1 MEVTSQ
7 RLAEQRDDRTSWRRL
22 IDDHDRIAERCTD
35 LVALLQRRG
44 HNCAA
49 ASRKLLEL
57 AVLVADHL
65 GVEDEVIDLT
75 AIATEADYS
84 PETVAVMAAELDAL
98 RREWRV
104 FIAHWLPTIEP
115 ADWYEF
121 RGEAEAMLSRLTHQV
136 QRESALLYDDA
147 LRAGVI
153 ATGPVDLQ

>member
-1 MEVTSQ
+1 MEITSQ
-7 RLAEQRDDRTSWRRL
+7 KHAVTRDDRTSWSRL
-22 IDDHDRIAERCTD
+22 IRDHDRIAERCAG
-35 LVALLQRRG
+35 LVALLQRRE

-49 ASRKLLEL
+49 ASRKLVEL

-75 AIATEADYS
+75 AIATEADYA
-84 PETVAVMAAELDAL
+84 PETVAAMAEELATL

-104 FIAHWLPTIEP
+104 YVAHWLPTIEP

-121 RGEAEAMLSRLTHQV
+121 KAESEAMLARLTFQV

-147 LRAGVI
+147 LRSGMI